1 MFLLIH
7 KLLPKST
14 QDLVPLKFTQTTMY
28 RINFFII
35 TLCLFLQSS
44 CSQKKENPS
53 DQTNQFTEEIDS
65 LKQQNVRNLSE
76 LLSPESRKLV
86 ASWEPY
92 QQLDQLIDKFYT
104 YSVQEV
110 LYSATELA
118 NATQLV
124 KDSIFIDRL
133 KDIDVL
139 TRLDVLNNSAL
150 RLKDMASITSIS
162 IAEVNQETQEMIN
175 AFGALNSKI
184 NNITQQ
190 EKLELEVKDIESKID
205 KLP

>member
-1 MFLLIH
+1 
-7 KLLPKST
+7 
-14 QDLVPLKFTQTTMY
+14 MY
-28 RINFFII
+28 RFTFIII
-35 TLCLFLQSS
+35 TLCLYLQFS
-44 CSQKKENPS
+44 CSQKQENAS
-53 DQTNQFTEEIDS
+53 DKTNQLTEEIDS
-65 LKQQNVRNLSE
+65 LKQQHIRNLSE
-76 LLSPESRKLV
+76 LLSPESRELV
-86 ASWEPY
+86 ASWKSY

-110 LYSATELA
+110 LYSSSELA
-118 NATQLV
+118 NATQLL
-124 KDSIFIDRL
+124 KDSISINRL
-133 KDIDVL
+133 KEIDVL

-162 IAEVNQETQEMIN
+162 AEEVNQETQEMLN

-190 EKLELEVKDIESKID
+190 EKLELEVKDIESRID